1 MIYVMSDIHGEYGK
15 FQEMLAKINFSD
27 EDTLYVLG
35 DVVDRGPEPIRLL
48 VDMSARENVI
58 LLKGNHELMALN
70 VLRKLNVEITKE
82 NADTHLDNDTL
93 HALMDWYRNGGR
105 ITLQGFKQ
113 LPGEMREDLLD
124 YLEDTAPYEIVEA
137 NGKTYLLVHAGLG
150 NFQPGK
156 KLEEYSLG
164 ELLFMRPDYQRQY
177 FQNPDMYMV
186 CGHTP
191 TRFVTGKD
199 EINHSANNLLIDC
212 GAAYGGRL
220 ACLCLDTMQEFYV

>member
-1 MIYVMSDIHGEYGK
+1 MIYVISDIHGEYGK
-15 FQEMLAKINFSD
+15 YMEMLEKIKFSD
-27 EDTLYVLG
+27 EDTLFVLG

-48 VDMSARENVI
+48 EDMSARENVI

-93 HALMDWYRNGGR
+93 HALMDWIRNGGR

-113 LPGEMREDLLD
+113 LPREKRDDMLD
-124 YLEDTAPYEIVEA
+124 YLADTLAYEIVET
-137 NGKTYLLVHAGLG
+137 NEKTFLLVHAGLG
-150 NFQPGK
+150 NYRPEK
-156 KLEEYSLG
+156 NLEEYTLE
-164 ELLFMRPDYQRQY
+164 ELLFARPDYQRQY
-177 FQNPDMYMV
+177 FSNSDMYVV

-191 TRFVTGKD
+191 TRFVTGMD
-199 EINHSANNLLIDC
+199 EIYHSANNILIDC
-212 GAAYGGRL
+212 GAVYGGRL